1 MKVTVGVS
9 NATLGRV
16 VSSLRIT
23 LKTTWRDTLSGWKN
37 LHAKTAA
44 IPMMSR
50 GKKRLL
56 ETLMS
61 QNADA
66 SRGTLGALGAR
77 TAMFKKCVP
86 SGSHTQLS
94 KSDAKKLRKAAAE
107 TMGVDET
114 LLESSGLMP
123 PKSDVVVGKLNN
135 AKVYCVNEQLL
146 FFDPNG
152 KGGRIL
158 PTVYTMWAIP
168 EAMPRGVVTHSE
180 VSPKVLGGADL
191 MLPGFITSDEGF
203 DDGETSEWAETSFA
217 AGDVLALRA
226 RGNPHAFAI
235 GEMAVSKAEAEAC
248 GMKGRGMKVMH
259 HYPDALW
266 ALGDKSTPGDSFRP
280 ERVFRVRVASLVPDG
295 AAREAR
301 DATSGDALESHL
313 EKVRLSNDDDRSA
326 EAAPPSAG
334 AAALD
339 RREDEKDIAETDAP
353 PSAGL
358 PPIDVS
364 TPGGMD
370 AMFERCFITAL
381 MRGLKDGDLPMRSE
395 LFYANLLLPSRPP
408 DVTLDLKK
416 STFKKQQKLFASFE
430 KRKLIA
436 VKKVHGHDAIVRV
449 DRDHPAYL
457 EFARASGDAG
467 VGAGTSSSAKPGAA
481 DAAAAAGSGDEE
493 NGALATLAKKSDTA
507 RASAVV
513 VVTPKYR
520 ASTAYRP
527 IFGAR
532 AVGNKDRLYDERE
545 CAEALREYCEANHLF
560 VDEDAEDATERASAG
575 AMTDAI
581 GTSRPDA
588 SRVVRLD
595 ALLGKELFGKKE
607 AEGPGSRLAERL
619 VVPRL
624 LKKLQKHVVVSVTR
638 GSELSTVVLKR
649 ALRPIK
655 VRVDR
660 RGGRKHVTS
669 VSGLEDFA
677 VDPEAFASAAQ
688 KSFSAATSVARLPGN
703 AETGVEISI
712 QGNVLRELVHALRA
726 DWGIPGKYI
735 ETQDKSK

>member
-1 MKVTVGVS
+1 
-9 NATLGRV
+9 
-16 VSSLRIT
+16 
-23 LKTTWRDTLSGWKN
+23 
-37 LHAKTAA
+37 
-44 IPMMSR
+44 
-50 GKKRLL
+50 
-56 ETLMS
+56 
-61 QNADA
+61 
-66 SRGTLGALGAR
+66 
-77 TAMFKKCVP
+77 MFKKCVP

-135 AKVYCVNEQLL
+135 AKVYCVNDQPL

-158 PTVYTMWAIP
+158 PTVYTLWAIP
-168 EAMPRGVVTHSE
+168 EAMPRGIVTYSE

-203 DDGETSEWAETSFA
+203 EDGETSQWAETSFA

-248 GMKGRGMKVMH
+248 GMKGRGLKVMH

-266 ALGDKSTPGDSFRP
+266 AMGNKSAPGDSFRP
-280 ERVFRVRVASLVPDG
+280 ERVFRVARHSSPVPDE
-295 AAREAR
+295 APREAHEGTAR
-301 DATSGDALESHL
+301 DAPTTRMETL
-313 EKVRLSNDDDRSA
+313 RLSDDDDRGV
-326 EAAPPSAG
+326 EAAPRSAE
-334 AAALD
+334 D
-339 RREDEKDIAETDAP
+339 DEKEVRSQTNAP
-353 PSAGL
+353 LSAGL
-358 PPIDVS
+358 PPLDVS
-364 TPGGMD
+364 APGGMD
-370 AMFERCFITAL
+370 AMFERCFMSAL
-381 MRGLKDGDLPMRSE
+381 TRGLKDVDLPMRCE

-416 STFKKQQKLFASFE
+416 SAFKKQQKLFAAFE

-436 VKKVHGHDAIVRV
+436 VKRVHGQDNIVRV

-457 EFARASGDAG
+457 EFVRASGDAG
-467 VGAGTSSSAKPGAA
+467 AGAGTSASAEPGVAGA
-481 DAAAAAGSGDEE
+481 TDAAAASGLRDEE
-493 NGALATLAKKSDTA
+493 SGPRAALAKKPA
-507 RASAVV
+507 AGGASAVV
-513 VVTPKYR
+513 VVTHKYR
-520 ASTAYRP
+520 ASTSYRP

-545 CAEALREYCEANHLF
+545 CAEALGEYCRVNDLF
-560 VDEDAEDATERASAG
+560 VDATDAEESGPRTANESNHPRVGNED
-575 AMTDAI
+575 DAI
-581 GTSRPDA
+581 DKSSTAESTA
-588 SRVVRLD
+588 LSSRVVRLD
-595 ALLGKELFGKKE
+595 SLLGKELFGKKE
-607 AEGPGSRLAERL
+607 AEGPGSLLAARL
-619 VVPRL
+619 VLPRL
-624 LKKLQKHVVVSVTR
+624 LKKLQKHVAVSVTR
-638 GSELSTVVLKR
+638 GAETSTVVLKR

-677 VDPEAFASAAQ
+677 VDPDAFASAAQ
-688 KSFSAATSVARLPGN
+688 KSFSAATSSARLPGN

-712 QGNVLRELVHALRA
+712 QGNVLRELVHALRVE
-726 DWGIPGKYI
+726 WGIPGKYI
-735 ETQDKSK
+735 ETEDKSK